1 MFYWL
6 FNDAVA
12 LGFLWVA
19 CPFLLFALY
28 CCLLLVV
35 CCFFLEAVFL
45 GGGRKKAPI
54 FLCFPTRLSC
64 LVISYLYESGCIYP
78 FYYVLL
84 QFESYDARFF
94 LGRKGDKNARERE
107 RERERQRRCSGKV
120 GYVHV
125 WRWWRI
131 GGSWSGVEKKKKNKL
146 KWFLFRRFFF
156 FCLFILFPFFYP
168 SSPVFSLSL
177 VSSSF
182 FPILFSSFSFF
193 VFLLLL
199 LLIHRLLSKEIFKN
213 KIKTITNNDN
223 KKKILVKQ
231 NEEEVEKIKEE
242 LEKSTKESFSDF
254 VQKKERELDDEKG
267 NYETAI
273 SEMRMLESKRTRAD
287 Q

>member
-1 MFYWL
+1 M
-6 FNDAVA
+6 
-12 LGFLWVA
+12 
-19 CPFLLFALY
+19 
-28 CCLLLVV
+28 
-35 CCFFLEAVFL
+35 
-45 GGGRKKAPI
+45 
-54 FLCFPTRLSC
+54 
-64 LVISYLYESGCIYP
+64 
-78 FYYVLL
+78 
-84 QFESYDARFF
+84 
-94 LGRKGDKNARERE
+94 
-107 RERERQRRCSGKV
+107 
-120 GYVHV
+120 
-125 WRWWRI
+125 
-131 GGSWSGVEKKKKNKL
+131 
-146 KWFLFRRFFF
+146 FRRFFF